1 MSHFKFN
8 IPTDDESP
16 LEPEQN
22 RSFPHEVSVTIK
34 GNKEAKKQYKKL
46 LALRNKAI
54 KRAVKKK
61 K

>member
-1 MSHFKFN
+1 MSYMN
-8 IPTDDESP
+8 IPDYPTDDESP
-16 LEPEQN
+16 I
-22 RSFPHEVSVTIK
+22 VTF
-34 GNKEAKKQYKKL
+34 KEWKESKKQYKKL